1 MADNMTFNIIDFIAG
16 LYPYVFDIAVL
27 RRVAYDCG
35 VIEITEY
42 SELTEE
48 QKDRCRIA
56 LLETLVLNPYQT
68 ASQTSK
74 HGEWQEQT
82 GSQMTTAKNIES
94 IKNELKRLYK
104 KYGEDEKLEQLESE
118 TANLEWMEES
128 TFNVMC

>member
-48 QKDRCRIA
+48 QKDRCKIA
-56 LLETLVLNPYQT
+56 LLETLVLNPYQS

-118 TANLEWMEES
+118 TANLEWME
-128 TFNVMC
+128 

>member
-1 MADNMTFNIIDFIAG
+1 MADNTQFDIINDFLAG

-48 QKDRCRIA
+48 QKDRCKIA

-94 IKNELKRLYK
+94 LKNELRRLYR
-104 KYGEDEKLEQLESE
+104 KYGMDEELEQLESE
-118 TANLEWMEES
+118 TANMEWME
-128 TFNVMC
+128 

>member
-48 QKDRCRIA
+48 QKDRCKIA

-94 IKNELKRLYK
+94 IKNELKRLYR
-104 KYGEDEKLEQLESE
+104 KYGMDEELEQLENE
-118 TANLEWMEES
+118 TANMEWME
-128 TFNVMC
+128 

>member
-1 MADNMTFNIIDFIAG
+1 MADNITFNIIDFIAG

-48 QKDRCRIA
+48 QKDGCRIA

-94 IKNELKRLYK
+94 IKNELKRLYN

-118 TANLEWMEES
+118 TANLEWME
-128 TFNVMC
+128 

>member
-48 QKDRCRIA
+48 QRDRCRIA

-94 IKNELKRLYK
+94 IKNELKRLYN

-118 TANLEWMEES
+118 TANLEWME
-128 TFNVMC
+128 

>member
-48 QKDRCRIA
+48 QKDRCKIA

-94 IKNELKRLYK
+94 IKNELKRLYN
-104 KYGEDEKLEQLESE
+104 KYGEDEKLEQLENE
-118 TANLEWMEES
+118 TANMEWME
-128 TFNVMC
+128 

>member
-48 QKDRCRIA
+48 QKDRCKIA

-82 GSQMTTAKNIES
+82 GSQMTTTKNIES
-94 IKNELKRLYK
+94 IKNELKWLYK

-118 TANLEWMEES
+118 TANLEWME
-128 TFNVMC
+128 

>member
-48 QKDRCRIA
+48 QKDRCKIA

-68 ASQTSK
+68 AIQTSK

-118 TANLEWMEES
+118 TANLEWME
-128 TFNVMC
+128 

>member
-48 QKDRCRIA
+48 QKDRCKIV

-118 TANLEWMEES
+118 TANLEWME
-128 TFNVMC
+128 

>member
-104 KYGEDEKLEQLESE
+104 KYVEDEKLEQLESE
-118 TANLEWMEES
+118 TANLEWME
-128 TFNVMC
+128 

>member
-56 LLETLVLNPYQT
+56 LLETLVLNPYLT

-118 TANLEWMEES
+118 TANLEWME
-128 TFNVMC
+128 

>member
-42 SELTEE
+42 SGLTEE

-94 IKNELKRLYK
+94 IKSELKRLYK

-118 TANLEWMEES
+118 TANLEWME
-128 TFNVMC
+128 

>member
-35 VIEITEY
+35 VIEITAY

-48 QKDRCRIA
+48 QKDRCKIA

-118 TANLEWMEES
+118 TANLEWME
-128 TFNVMC
+128 

>member
-35 VIEITEY
+35 VIEITEC

-104 KYGEDEKLEQLESE
+104 KYDEDEKLEQLESE
-118 TANLEWMEES
+118 TANLEWME
-128 TFNVMC
+128 

>member
-48 QKDRCRIA
+48 QKDGCRIA

-94 IKNELKRLYK
+94 IKSELKRLYK

-118 TANLEWMEES
+118 TANLEWME
-128 TFNVMC
+128 

>member
-16 LYPYVFDIAVL
+16 LYLYVFDIAVL

-48 QKDRCRIA
+48 QKDGCRIA

-118 TANLEWMEES
+118 TANLEWME
-128 TFNVMC
+128 

>member
-94 IKNELKRLYK
+94 IKNELKRLYR

-118 TANLEWMEES
+118 TANLEWME
-128 TFNVMC
+128 

>member
-35 VIEITEY
+35 EIEITEY

-94 IKNELKRLYK
+94 IKNELKRLYN

-118 TANLEWMEES
+118 TANLEWME
-128 TFNVMC
+128 

>member
-104 KYGEDEKLEQLESE
+104 KYGDDEKLEQLESE
-118 TANLEWMEES
+118 TANLEWME
-128 TFNVMC
+128 

>member
-1 MADNMTFNIIDFIAG
+1 MADNITFNIIDFIAG

-48 QKDRCRIA
+48 QKDRCKIA

-94 IKNELKRLYK
+94 IKSELKRLYN

-118 TANLEWMEES
+118 TANLEWME
-128 TFNVMC
+128 

>member
-94 IKNELKRLYK
+94 IKNELKMLYK
-104 KYGEDEKLEQLESE
+104 KYGEYEKLEQLENE
-118 TANLEWMEES
+118 TANMEWME
-128 TFNVMC
+128 

>member
-48 QKDRCRIA
+48 QKDRCKIA

-94 IKNELKRLYK
+94 IKNELKRLYN
-104 KYGEDEKLEQLESE
+104 KYGEEEKLEQLESE
-118 TANLEWMEES
+118 TANLEWME
-128 TFNVMC
+128 

>member
-42 SELTEE
+42 SKLTEE

-118 TANLEWMEES
+118 TANLEWME
-128 TFNVMC
+128 

>member
-94 IKNELKRLYK
+94 IKNELKWLYK

-118 TANLEWMEES
+118 TANLEWME
-128 TFNVMC
+128 

>member
-48 QKDRCRIA
+48 QKDRCKMA
-56 LLETLVLNPYQT
+56 LLETPVLNPYQT

-118 TANLEWMEES
+118 TANLEWME
-128 TFNVMC
+128 

>member
-48 QKDRCRIA
+48 QKDKCKIA

-94 IKNELKRLYK
+94 IKNELKRLYN

-118 TANLEWMEES
+118 TANLEWME
-128 TFNVMC
+128 

>member
-48 QKDRCRIA
+48 QKDRCKIA

-94 IKNELKRLYK
+94 IKNELKRLYN

-118 TANLEWMEES
+118 TANLEWME
-128 TFNVMC
+128 

>member
-104 KYGEDEKLEQLESE
+104 KYGEDEKLELLESE
-118 TANLEWMEES
+118 TANLEWME
-128 TFNVMC
+128 

>member
-56 LLETLVLNPYQT
+56 LLETIVLNPYQT

-94 IKNELKRLYK
+94 IKNELKRLYN
-104 KYGEDEKLEQLESE
+104 KYGEDEKLEQLENE
-118 TANLEWMEES
+118 TANMEWME
-128 TFNVMC
+128 

>member
-16 LYPYVFDIAVL
+16 LYPYVFDIAIL

-48 QKDRCRIA
+48 QKDRCKMA

-118 TANLEWMEES
+118 TANLEWME
-128 TFNVMC
+128 

>member
-94 IKNELKRLYK
+94 IKNELKRLYN
-104 KYGEDEKLEQLESE
+104 KYGMDEELEQLESE
-118 TANLEWMEES
+118 TANLEWME
-128 TFNVMC
+128 

>member
-48 QKDRCRIA
+48 QKDRCKIA

-82 GSQMTTAKNIES
+82 GSQMTTAKNTES

-104 KYGEDEKLEQLESE
+104 KYGDDEKLEQLESE
-118 TANLEWMEES
+118 TANLEWME
-128 TFNVMC
+128 

>member
-48 QKDRCRIA
+48 QKDRCKIA

-104 KYGEDEKLEQLESE
+104 KYDEDEKLEQLESE
-118 TANLEWMEES
+118 TANLEWVE
-128 TFNVMC
+128 

>member
-56 LLETLVLNPYQT
+56 LLETLVLNPYQS

-94 IKNELKRLYK
+94 IKNELRRLYK

-118 TANLEWMEES
+118 TANLEWME
-128 TFNVMC
+128 

>member
-48 QKDRCRIA
+48 QKDRCKIA

-94 IKNELKRLYK
+94 IKNELRRLYK
-104 KYGEDEKLEQLESE
+104 KYGEDEKLELLESE
-118 TANLEWMEES
+118 TANLEWME
-128 TFNVMC
+128 

>member
-48 QKDRCRIA
+48 QKDRCRMA

-118 TANLEWMEES
+118 IANLEWME
-128 TFNVMC
+128 

>member
-42 SELTEE
+42 TELTEE
-48 QKDRCRIA
+48 QKDRCKIA

-82 GSQMTTAKNIES
+82 GSQMTTAKNIER

-104 KYGEDEKLEQLESE
+104 KYGDDEKLEQLESE
-118 TANLEWMEES
+118 TANLEWME
-128 TFNVMC
+128 

>member
-68 ASQTSK
+68 ASQASK

-94 IKNELKRLYK
+94 IRNELKRLYK

-118 TANLEWMEES
+118 TANLEWME
-128 TFNVMC
+128 

>member
-35 VIEITEY
+35 VIETTEY

-48 QKDRCRIA
+48 QKDRCKIA

-94 IKNELKRLYK
+94 IKNELRRLYK

-118 TANLEWMEES
+118 TANLEWME
-128 TFNVMC
+128 